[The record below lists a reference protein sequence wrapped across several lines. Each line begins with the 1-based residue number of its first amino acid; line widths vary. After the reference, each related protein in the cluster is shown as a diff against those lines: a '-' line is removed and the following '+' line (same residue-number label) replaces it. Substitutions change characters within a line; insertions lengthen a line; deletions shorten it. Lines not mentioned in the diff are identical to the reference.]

1 MIKLPSLILLT
12 LFSILNIHGTEVPKC
27 VLSGE
32 IKNPVS
38 DSLFIENDNGELVKA
53 IRLDKKKTF
62 RVELQV
68 VEGYYI
74 IGDHKEYTQLFLSPG
89 FDFSIFINTKAFDES
104 IVYKGKGAA
113 ENNYLAQFSLLYES
127 LGNLTNYGY
136 YAKLNEA
143 AFLKLMDSVRV
154 IEMNLLDS
162 YKEIVLS
169 RFYDIEAMK
178 INYAY
183 RIKLNEYE
191 KMHRYLTKND
201 SFKVSPLF
209 PDPFEGIDLNNPDWF
224 EIYEYSELVEYY
236 IWHLAEQEIKN
247 KPDSSSYYL
256 WLYEILES
264 KIASPVLKEKFA
276 YKIGRYSLIDAPKRE
291 AVYQKTISLIQTPE
305 KKNEIIAN
313 YNKMILLQTGNP
325 SPDFKF
331 KDKSGKIY
339 QLSDFEGKYIYIDVW
354 ATWCGPCL
362 GEIPAL
368 KKLTDTLA
376 SKDIVFVSICVFDE
390 KASWEKMVEKKQLKG
405 VQLFAEPGENSFVDE
420 YMIQGIPRF
429 ILLDKS
435 GRIIDAN
442 AKRPSEP
449 LLLKELTDLLD

>member
-62 RVELQV
+62 RVELKV
-68 VEGYYI
+68 VEGYYT
-74 IGDHKEYTQLFLSPG
+74 IGDNSEHTQLFLSPG
-89 FDFSIFINTKAFDES
+89 FDLSIFINTKAFDES
-104 IVYKGKGAA
+104 IVFKGIGAV
-113 ENNYLAQFSLLYES
+113 ENNFLAKFYLLNES
-127 LGNLTNYGY
+127 LENLKFYGY
-136 YAKLNEA
+136 YAKLNETP
-143 AFLKLMDSVRV
+143 FLKLMDSVRV
-154 IEMNLLDS
+154 LEMNLLNS
-162 YKEIVLS
+162 NKEIMLS

-178 INYAY
+178 INYDY
-183 RIKLNEYE
+183 RMKLNEYE
-191 KMHRYLTKND
+191 SLHRYLTGNND
-201 SFKVSPLF
+201 FKVSPLF

-224 EIYEYSELVEYY
+224 NIYEYSGLIEAY
-236 IWHLAEQEIKN
+236 IWRLADNDYKEKLDTNYHLLFYKN
-247 KPDSSSYYL
+247 
-256 WLYEILES
+256 LES
-264 KIASPVLKEKFA
+264 KIVSPVLKEQFA
-276 YKIGRYSLIDAPKRE
+276 YKIGKYSLMNVINME
-291 AVYQKTISLIQTPE
+291 AVYQKTISLIQSPE
-305 KKNEIIAN
+305 KKNEVIAI
-313 YNKMILLQTGNP
+313 YNKINLLQAGYP

-331 KDKSGKIY
+331 KDKSGKAY
-339 QLSDFEGKYIYIDVW
+339 QLSDFKDKYIYIDVW

-368 KKLTDTLA
+368 KKLTDTLV

-405 VQLFAEPGENSFVDE
+405 IQLFAEQGKNSFVDE

>member
-154 IEMNLLDS
+154 IEMNLLNS
-162 YKEIVLS
+162 NKETVLS

-201 SFKVSPLF
+201 SFEVSPLF

-224 EIYEYSELVEYY
+224 EIYEYTNLLDAYFRQLTMKQFNEYLDSNY
-236 IWHLAEQEIKN
+236 LLLYFKN
-247 KPDSSSYYL
+247 
-256 WLYEILES
+256 IES
-264 KIASPVLKEKFA
+264 QIVSPKLKEKFA
-276 YKIGRYSLIDAPKRE
+276 YDIGKYSLMDIQDLE
-291 AVYQKTISLIQTPE
+291 VVYQKIISLIQTPE
-305 KKNEIIAN
+305 KRNEITAI
-313 YNKMILLQTGNP
+313 YNKIKLLEVGNL

-331 KDKSGKIY
+331 KDKSGKTY
-339 QLSDFEGKYIYIDVW
+339 QLSDFKGKYIYIDVW

-405 VQLFAEPGENSFVDE
+405 VQLYAEPGENSFVDE

>member
-12 LFSILNIHGTEVPKC
+12 LFSILNIHGTEVSKC

-53 IRLDKKKTF
+53 IRLNKKKTF

-68 VEGYYI
+68 VEGYYT
-74 IGDHKEYTQLFLSPG
+74 IGDNNEHTQLFLSPG
-89 FDFSIFINTKAFDES
+89 FDLNIFINTKAFDET

-113 ENNYLAQFSLLYES
+113 ENNYLAQFYLLDER
-127 LGNLTNYGY
+127 LEKLKFYGY

-143 AFLKLMDSVRV
+143 AFLKLMDSIRV
-154 IEMNLLDS
+154 LEMNLLSS
-162 YKEIVLS
+162 YKETILS
-169 RFYDIEAMK
+169 RFYDLEAMK
-178 INYAY
+178 INYDY

-191 KMHRYLTKND
+191 GMHRYLTQND

-209 PDPFEGIDLNNPDWF
+209 PNPFEGIDLNNPDWF
-224 EIYEYSELVEYY
+224 EIYEYSELVESY
-236 IWHLAEQEIKN
+236 IWHLAKKDFKDKIDTNFYFLFYKN
-247 KPDSSSYYL
+247 
-256 WLYEILES
+256 LES
-264 KIASPVLKEKFA
+264 KIVSPVLKEKFA
-276 YKIGRYSLIDAPKRE
+276 YKFGKYNLMDIKDLEP
-291 AVYQKTISLIQTPE
+291 VYQKTISLIQTPE
-305 KKNEIIAN
+305 KKNEITAI
-313 YNKMILLQTGNP
+313 YNKIKLLEAGNP

-331 KDKSGKIY
+331 KDKSGKTY
-339 QLSDFEGKYIYIDVW
+339 QLSDFKGKYIYIDVW

-405 VQLFAEPGENSFVDE
+405 IQLFAEPGKNSFVDE

-429 ILLDKS
+429 ILLDQS
-435 GRIIDAN
+435 GRIINAN
-442 AKRPSEP
+442 ALRPSDP
-449 LLLKELTDLLD
+449 SLLKELTNLLD

>member
-68 VEGYYI
+68 VEGYYT
-74 IGDHKEYTQLFLSPG
+74 IGDNQEHTQLFLSPG

-162 YKEIVLS
+162 YKETVLS

-183 RIKLNEYE
+183 RVKLNEYE

-224 EIYEYSELVEYY
+224 EIYEYTNLLDAYFRQLTMKQFNEYLDSNY
-236 IWHLAEQEIKN
+236 LLLYFKN
-247 KPDSSSYYL
+247 
-256 WLYEILES
+256 IES
-264 KIASPVLKEKFA
+264 QIVSPKLKEKFA
-276 YKIGRYSLIDAPKRE
+276 YDIGKYSLMDILDLE
-291 AVYQKTISLIQTPE
+291 VVYQKIISLIQTPE
-305 KKNEIIAN
+305 KRNEITAI
-313 YNKMILLQTGNP
+313 YNKIKLLEAGNP

-339 QLSDFEGKYIYIDVW
+339 QLSDFKGKYIYIDVW

-368 KKLTDTLA
+368 KKLTDTLV

-405 VQLFAEPGENSFVDE
+405 VQLFAEQGENSFVDE

>member
-1 MIKLPSLILLT
+1 MIKLLSLILLT

-89 FDFSIFINTKAFDES
+89 FDLSVFINTKAFDES

-127 LGNLTNYGY
+127 LGNLTKYDY
-136 YAKLNEA
+136 YAKFNEA
-143 AFLKLMDSVRV
+143 AFLKLMDSVMV
-154 IEMNLLDS
+154 LEMNLLNS
-162 YKEIVLS
+162 YKETILS
-169 RFYDIEAMK
+169 RFYDLEAMK

-191 KMHRYLTKND
+191 RMHRYLTRND

-209 PDPFEGIDLNNPDWF
+209 PDPFEGIDLNNPDWV

-236 IWHLAEQEIKN
+236 IWHLAEQEIKKN
-247 KPDSSSYYL
+247 PDSSNYYL
-256 WLYEILES
+256 LLYEILES

-291 AVYQKTISLIQTPE
+291 SVYQKTISLMQSPE

-331 KDKSGKIY
+331 KDKSGQTY
-339 QLSDFEGKYIYIDVW
+339 QLSDFKGKFIYIDVW

-390 KASWEKMVEKKQLKG
+390 KSSWEKMVTKKQLKG
-405 VQLFAEPGENSFVDE
+405 VQLFAEPGENSFVNE

-435 GRIIDAN
+435 GRIVNAN

-449 LLLKELTDLLD
+449 LLLKELMELLD